1 MSRLPRLHRGRVY
14 TTEELGGPKQAPLYR
29 FAGKAEPLG
38 KGLYWVSPDGSYG
51 ETKPTDMQVLSVLL
65 RGKEFLVTGNARW
78 DLLGL
83 GMTKPL
89 NTTLVYTMR
98 RAGNLVIGGRSFR
111 LVRIYKGQRRFPTA
125 PVHEWWIV
133 DLLENLQTTGLRRD
147 DVLERVSAGL
157 VDGRFNREVLVDQAT
172 TWATPG
178 VVRMVGAALAGAQMP
193 RTGLPREG
201 GLAATSTGP
210 RARRKRQQETENER
224 DDAPTTR

>member
-51 ETKPTDMQVLSVLL
+51 ETKPTDMQVLAVLL
-65 RGKEFLVTGNARW
+65 RGKEFLVTGNERW
-78 DLLGL
+78 DALGI
-83 GMTKPL
+83 GKTKPL

-98 RAGNLVIGGRSFR
+98 RAGNLVLGGRPFR

-133 DLLENLQTTGLRRD
+133 DLLENLEATGLRRD

-157 VDGRFNREVLVDQAT
+157 VDGRFNREVLIDQAT
-172 TWATPG
+172 AWATPS
-178 VVRMVGAALAGAQMP
+178 VVRLVSAALAGAQMP
-193 RTGLPREG
+193 RTGLLRAA

-210 RARRKRQQETENER
+210 PARRKRQQGPENER
-224 DDAPTTR
+224 DDAPTTK

>member
-1 MSRLPRLHRGRVY
+1 VY
-14 TTEELGGPKQAPLYR
+14 TTEELGGPKLAPLYR

-51 ETKPTDMQVLSVLL
+51 ETKPTDMQILSVLL

-78 DLLGL
+78 DLLSL
-83 GMTKPL
+83 GVTRPL
-89 NTTLVYTMR
+89 GVTLVYTMR
-98 RAGNLVIGGRSFR
+98 RAGEYMIGGRRFR
-111 LVRIYKGQRRFPTA
+111 LVRIYKSQRRFPTA
-125 PVHEWWIV
+125 PVYEWWIV
-133 DLLENLQTTGLRRD
+133 DLLENLEATGLQRD

-178 VVRMVGAALAGAQMP
+178 VVRMVSAALAGAQMP
-193 RTGLPREG
+193 RTGLRRET
-201 GLAATSTGP
+201 GLPATSTGP
-210 RARRKRQQETENER
+210 RARRKRQQVTEDKR